1 MTNRVGRYYIL
12 IMKYL
17 LEMLLVISDDIT
29 GIQSVEYSYRTT
41 NQIQNDDTLYI
52 YLKSASFCSFNIEM
66 SNKNKI
72 GYCSR

>member
-1 MTNRVGRYYIL
+1 MTKRVGRYYIL

-17 LEMLLVISDDIT
+17 LGMLLVVSDDIT

-52 YLKSASFCSFNIEM
+52 FKECLRNDKLDTSLRFFILFF
-66 SNKNKI
+66 
-72 GYCSR
+72 